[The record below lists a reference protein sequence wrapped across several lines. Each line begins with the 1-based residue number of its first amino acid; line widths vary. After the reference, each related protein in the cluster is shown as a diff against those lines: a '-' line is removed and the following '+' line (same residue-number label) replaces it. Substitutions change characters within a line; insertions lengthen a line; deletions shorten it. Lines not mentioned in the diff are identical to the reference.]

1 MTAITETER
10 SVYSRYAQAAQQAE
24 EALCCAVKY
33 DKNLLAAI
41 PDEII
46 ERDYGCGDPTPY
58 VRAGDTVLDLGSGGG
73 KVCYLA
79 AQIVGPTGRVIGV
92 DCNDEMLSLARRHQA
107 EVARRIGY
115 DVVDFRRGLIQ
126 DLRLDLDLLA
136 AELAAR
142 PIDSPSRWLEM
153 RSFEETLRR

>member
-46 ERDYGCGDPTPY
+46 ERDYGCGVPTPY
-58 VRAGDTVLDLGSGGG
+58 VRPGDTVLDLGAGGG
-73 KVCYLA
+73 KVCFIT
-79 AQIVGPTGRVIGV
+79 AQIVGAHGRVIGV
-92 DCNDEMLSLARRHQA
+92 DCNRDMLALARRHQPAVA
-107 EVARRIGY
+107 ERLGY
-115 DVVDFRRGLIQ
+115 NNVEFRCGLIQ
-126 DLRLDLDLLA
+126 DLRLDLDVLA
-136 AELAAR
+136 EELGR
-142 PIDSPSRWLEM
+142 Q
-153 RSFEETLRR
+153 